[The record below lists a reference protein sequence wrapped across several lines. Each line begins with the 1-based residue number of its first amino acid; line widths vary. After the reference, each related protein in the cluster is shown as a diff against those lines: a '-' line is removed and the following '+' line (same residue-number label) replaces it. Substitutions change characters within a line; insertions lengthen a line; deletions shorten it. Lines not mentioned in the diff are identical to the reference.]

1 MTEMIYPLLALRG
14 TIVFPNM
21 VTPLEVGRELSIYAL
36 EAAMTGDKKLVL
48 AAQKDASIV
57 EPLPEDIYNVGTI
70 CEIKQLLK
78 MPEGQIR
85 VLMEGLQRVEI
96 RYFIEDGNYFKVA
109 VEPRESIVTHDMETE
124 ALRRSVLDF
133 FEKYVRMSKKIP
145 NEVISSVNSISDPD
159 RFADAVAGQIASTI
173 EERQPLLEE
182 LYTKKRLEM
191 LLQLLSK
198 ELDLLELEKKIQLKV
213 RKQMERTQREYYLR
227 EQMKAIQGELG
238 DKDEKL
244 SEVDEYKRKLAAAKL
259 PKDAKAKVVHELHR
273 FEKMPPMAA
282 EAVVVRNYLDW
293 MLSLPWSKTTKDRL
307 DINRAEEILD
317 RDHYGLTQV
326 KQRILSIWLCAS

>member
-1 MTEMIYPLLALRG
+1 MKEMIYPLLALRG

-48 AAQKDASIV
+48 AAQKDASVV

-85 VLMEGLQRVEI
+85 VLMEGIERVEI
-96 RYFIEDGNYFKVA
+96 SYFVEDGNYFKVA
-109 VEPRESIVTHDMETE
+109 VEPRESIVTQDIETE

-159 RFADAVAGQIASTI
+159 RFADAVAGQILTTI
-173 EERQPLLEE
+173 EERQPLL
-182 LYTKKRLEM
+182 K
-191 LLQLLSK
+191 SC
-198 ELDLLELEKKIQLKV
+198 ILKSAW
-213 RKQMERTQREYYLR
+213 RCCCSCFPKNLIFWSWRRRFSLR
-227 EQMKAIQGELG
+227 
-238 DKDEKL
+238 
-244 SEVDEYKRKLAAAKL
+244 SV
-259 PKDAKAKVVHELHR
+259 
-273 FEKMPPMAA
+273 
-282 EAVVVRNYLDW
+282 
-293 MLSLPWSKTTKDRL
+293 
-307 DINRAEEILD
+307 NRWNGPRGNI
-317 RDHYGLTQV
+317 T
-326 KQRILSIWLCAS
+326 CANR

>member
-198 ELDLLELEKKIQLKV
+198 TGSAGV
-213 RKQMERTQREYYLR
+213 
-227 EQMKAIQGELG
+227 G
-238 DKDEKL
+238 
-244 SEVDEYKRKLAAAKL
+244 
-259 PKDAKAKVVHELHR
+259 
-273 FEKMPPMAA
+273 
-282 EAVVVRNYLDW
+282 
-293 MLSLPWSKTTKDRL
+293 
-307 DINRAEEILD
+307 
-317 RDHYGLTQV
+317 
-326 KQRILSIWLCAS
+326 